1 MAEEDHVDETG
12 KVENG
17 NDEEQKAEDFS
28 EEFHGVIYL
37 LYVYLF
43 LLSLKKY

>member
-17 NDEEQKAEDFS
+17 NDEEQKAENLS
-28 EEFHGVIYL
+28 EEFHSVRLSPLCL
-37 LYVYLF
+37 LI
-43 LLSLKKY
+43 LLS